1 MIHLKILRNIKKLFG
16 TQRTKTEINTSKSIM
31 FHSYNEMFFLIMGF
45 LIANSS
51 GVNNLEDSIE
61 KGKIY
66 T

>member
-1 MIHLKILRNIKKLFG
+1 MIHLKILRNLKKLFG

-31 FHSYNEMFFLIMGF
+31 FHSYNEMFFLVMGF
-45 LIANSS
+45 ITNLS
-51 GVNNLEDSIE
+51 GTNNLKDSIE